1 MADLVRHKNTK
12 NAPVPQEAE
21 KLVHQSPTA
30 PDLEFGESDVD
41 ISDEIT
47 NVAIAAADAPF
58 AKAYSVYSK
67 RFSNNLKD
75 FQSYV
80 RSSQQKV
87 SQMLTKSIYEV
98 HGIEDDESRADS
110 AD

>member
-1 MADLVRHKNTK
+1 MADLVRHKNQK
-12 NAPVPQEAE
+12 PAPVPQEAE

-30 PDLEFGESDVD
+30 PDLEFGEGDVD

-58 AKAYSVYSK
+58 AKAYSVYSE
-67 RFSNNLKD
+67 RFSSNLKG
-75 FQSYV
+75 FQAYV
-80 RSSQQKV
+80 KTSQQKV

-98 HGIEDDESRADS
+98 HGIENDANREDTAD
-110 AD
+110 